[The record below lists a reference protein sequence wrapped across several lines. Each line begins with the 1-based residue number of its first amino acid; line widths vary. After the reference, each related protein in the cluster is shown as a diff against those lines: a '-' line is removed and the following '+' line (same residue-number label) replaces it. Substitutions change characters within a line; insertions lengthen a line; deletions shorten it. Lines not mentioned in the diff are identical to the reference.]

1 MRAATASR
9 PEFGAN
15 FDRDGLF
22 SSGSHAHAGYSPW
35 PGGLGEVL
43 PGARPA
49 SASCIFRRIDH
60 ITEPALRLGSA
71 VSAVARQRGGL
82 ARSSSAPRLA

>member
-35 PGGLGEVL
+35 PGGLGGVL
-43 PGARPA
+43 PGAPGVSVVHFSPIRPHHRTGLLPCNGYA
-49 SASCIFRRIDH
+49 LGVQFR
-60 ITEPALRLGSA
+60 P
-71 VSAVARQRGGL
+71 
-82 ARSSSAPRLA
+82 